1 MKLELC
7 CKKINVQEFR
17 EAGPVWQLGNSK
29 IIVVVQSGNGEILG
43 KDGPEGYW
51 REEIERKLG
60 VDVINIREI
69 NVGGKK

>member
-1 MKLELC
+1 M
-7 CKKINVQEFR
+7 
-17 EAGPVWQLGNSK
+17 
-29 IIVVVQSGNGEILG
+29 VQSGNGEILG